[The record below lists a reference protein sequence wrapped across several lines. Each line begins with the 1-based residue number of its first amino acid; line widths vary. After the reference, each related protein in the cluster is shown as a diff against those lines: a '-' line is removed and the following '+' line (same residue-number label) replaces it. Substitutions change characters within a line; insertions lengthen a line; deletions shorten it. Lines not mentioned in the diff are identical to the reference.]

1 MIFPI
6 ATHRNHVGHLVIGGC
21 DVVELVKE
29 FGSPLYVYDEN
40 TIRTMCRS
48 YQDSL
53 RENYPK
59 SSVTYAGKA
68 YIDPTIL
75 KLIASEDFGLDV
87 VSGGEIACAVA
98 SGFPMERVVFHGNNK
113 LEEEIKLAL
122 SSGVGRFAVDGL
134 DDLNLISRIASAA
147 DLTANI
153 LLRLTPGISAHTHE
167 YIRTGALDSKFGIP
181 ISTDQADEVVQQAL
195 DLSGINLIGYHA
207 HIGSQ
212 IFDTEPFA
220 ENVRALLRFSD
231 LMHQKY
237 GILPEVISPGGG
249 CGVQYLANDAGLEIQ
264 GLVEIICQTFKEGLP
279 ENSEPELVLEPG
291 RSIVANA
298 GVALY
303 TIGTMKDIPGIRAYA
318 AVDGGMADNIR
329 PALYGSEYMVD
340 LASRH
345 ITDGTS
351 TVTIAGRYCES
362 GDILFKDVSLPSL
375 RTGDIIAAAAS
386 GAYNLSMSSNY
397 NMALRPA
404 VVFVNDGQARIS
416 RRRETYQD
424 LMSTFSAT

>member
-1 MIFPI
+1 
-6 ATHRNHVGHLVIGGC
+6 
-21 DVVELVKE
+21 
-29 FGSPLYVYDEN
+29 
-40 TIRTMCRS
+40 MCRS

-329 PALYGSEYMVD
+329 PALYGAQYSAVIANRVSTNKLE
-340 LASRH
+340 
-345 ITDGTS
+345 
-351 TVTIAGRYCES
+351 TVTVAGRYCES
-362 GDILFKDVSLPSL
+362 GDVVLRDINLPPMV
-375 RTGDIIAAAAS
+375 RGDILAIPAA
-386 GAYNLSMSSNY
+386 GAYHMAMASNY
-397 NMALRPA
+397 NLVGRPA
-404 VVFVNDGQARIS
+404 TVLVNDGTVRVT
-416 RRRETYQD
+416 RPRETDED
-424 LMSTFSAT
+424 LLLGFSQPKL